1 MPQDKSN
8 PPREL
13 PVKQFD
19 AQRYLTT
26 WSNRELCL
34 LCGSQV
40 TPSMKGTSIYN
51 VLFYFQPNIFL
62 CCGTICFN
70 SKCSIGWVAW
80 TLLQC
85 LVTGQP
91 YLLLGR
97 HPLGNLAMLI
107 GGIIKGNLWRFDIT
121 IKFKWHALHI
131 KNSCGKQVEGIQR
144 WNQTYSLKPKGDILL
159 NQVRLARF
167 WSWIDFAE

>member
-1 MPQDKSN
+1 MPKDIWLLGPIESCAFFVAPRSPHLWKEHPFTTFCLISN
-8 PPREL
+8 QIYFYVCWGGNL
-13 PVKQFD
+13 FQF
-19 AQRYLTT
+19 QMLT
-26 WSNRELCL
+26 WLS
-34 LCGSQV
+34 GMDV
-40 TPSMKGTSIYN
+40 TAMS
-51 VLFYFQPNIFL
+51 
-62 CCGTICFN
+62 
-70 SKCSIGWVAW
+70 
-80 TLLQC
+80 
-85 LVTGQP
+85 GQP